1 MILKQIATQILMFR
15 MLRLLRIFIPLILV
29 LENKTTAIIKTTND
43 VIEVYV
49 IEYIWD
55 ELYESASIT

>member
-1 MILKQIATQILMFR
+1 VILKQIATQILMSR
-15 MLRLLRIFIPLILV
+15 MSRIFTSLILV

-55 ELYESASIT
+55 ELYESASIK

>member
-1 MILKQIATQILMFR
+1 MILKQIFTQILMFR
-15 MLRLLRIFIPLILV
+15 MLRLLRIFTPLILV

-49 IEYIWD
+49 IEYLWD
-55 ELYESASIT
+55 ELYESVSIK

>member
-1 MILKQIATQILMFR
+1 VILKQIATQILMFR

>member
-1 MILKQIATQILMFR
+1 VILKQIFTQILMFR
-15 MLRLLRIFIPLILV
+15 MLRLLRIFTPLILV

-49 IEYIWD
+49 IEYLWD
-55 ELYESASIT
+55 ELYESVSIK